1 MHLSIARQW
10 CWLGIIKAGRSVNL
24 NNALKSLC
32 FTTVKLGISLKL
44 SYIPT
49 DVNPA
54 DSLSRRLSS
63 LDSRLHP
70 DVWEQVQTHFGG
82 SAGHTCDLMALDSNT
97 LFDLL
102 GSPLPHFTPSLS
114 PGSSG
119 VNLFAQNLSLSKTFL
134 ERPYV
139 FPPVSLV

>member
-1 MHLSIARQW
+1 MALEKTLNSFSDAVTNTWVDALVHSQAVVLAWNNQ
-10 CWLGIIKAGRSVNL
+10 GGRSVNL

-70 DVWEQVQTHFGG
+70 DVWEQVQTHF
-82 SAGHTCDLMALDSNT
+82 
-97 LFDLL
+97 
-102 GSPLPHFTPSLS
+102 
-114 PGSSG
+114 
-119 VNLFAQNLSLSKTFL
+119 
-134 ERPYV
+134 
-139 FPPVSLV
+139 